1 MKTFTL
7 LAIAAVAGLATPA
20 FAWTSINARQA
31 NQFARIQQGVRNGA
45 LTQAEATR
53 LRSQFYALNRLE
65 RRYRIGGLT
74 TWERRDLDKRFDV
87 LSRRIYVQKHDR
99 QGR

>member
-1 MKTFTL
+1 MKTFKL

-31 NQFARIQQGVRNGA
+31 NQFARIEQGIRNGA
-45 LTQAEATR
+45 LTRTEAAR
-53 LRSQFYALNRLE
+53 LKSQFYTLNRLE
-65 RRYRIGGLT
+65 RRYRIGGLS
-74 TWERRDLDKRFDV
+74 TWERRDLDKRFDA
-87 LSRRIYVQKHDR
+87 LSRRIYVQKNDR